1 MSEQGMVKNV
11 GIIGGGMMG
20 MGIAIVCARA
30 GLSVKCFIRRRPLE
44 QPMQEAEAILRRL
57 VKIQFIANSEA
68 DQALANIRWTRDFA
82 EVIHDCDV
90 AIETV
95 PEELEVK
102 LQVFEQMD
110 SEAPP
115 QAILTSDTTAIRI
128 TEIASNTRS
137 PERVIGLH
145 WMSPAYLIP
154 AVEVIYGEKTSLV
167 TIRRAQKFVLQLGQ
181 VPCVAKDIPGFVS
194 ARFRTVVLNEAVRF
208 VEQGVASVED
218 IDNLARF
225 RFVIQLLPHGP
236 LRSLEL
242 TAPKSLAAK
251 VGDFIYSKTGEEKYR
266 APKLLLDK
274 ARTGEL
280 PWVPGEPKTTK
291 GFYDY
296 SGQEPEAVMEK
307 RDLRIGKTV
316 RFLEE
321 MGIIE
326 EERQRIRATIERK
339 QL

>member
-1 MSEQGMVKNV
+1 MSEQGTVKNV

-20 MGIAIVCARA
+20 MGIAVVCARA
-30 GLSVKCFIRRRPLE
+30 GLNVKCFVRRRPLE
-44 QPMQEAEAILRRL
+44 QPRQEAEATLQRL
-57 VKIQFIANSEA
+57 VKIQFLVKGEA
-68 DQALANIRWTRDFA
+68 EQALANIRWTRDFA
-82 EVIHDCDV
+82 EVVHDCDV

-102 LQVFEQMD
+102 LQVFGQLD

-128 TEIASNTRS
+128 TEIASNTTR

-154 AVEVIYGEKTSLV
+154 AVEVIYGEKTSPE
-167 TIRRAQKFVLQLGQ
+167 TIRRAQRFILQVGQ
-181 VPCVAKDIPGFVS
+181 VPCVTKDIPGFVS
-194 ARFRTVVLNEAVRF
+194 ARLRTVVLNEAVRF

-242 TAPKSLAAK
+242 TAPKSLAAQ
-251 VGDFIYSKTGEEKYR
+251 VGDFIYSKTGEEKYQ
-266 APKLLLDK
+266 APKLLWET
-274 ARTGEL
+274 ARVGEL

-296 SGQEPEAVMEK
+296 SGQDPEAVMEK

-316 RFLEE
+316 RLLEE
-321 MGIIE
+321 MGILE
-326 EERQRIRATIERK
+326 EERERIRATIEGK

>member
-296 SGQEPEAVMEK
+296 SGQDPEAVMEK